1 MACDLPGIAIHIFH
15 LSGQPTTYFPT
26 GSGDTTLA
34 YIENVA
40 YVVLALIGTLVSV
53 GDLSDTDELAQ

>member
-1 MACDLPGIAIHIFH
+1 